1 MARKKKGIRNIIIVT
16 VISLSVI
23 SVLFY
28 YAVDRRSGSF
38 AHYPGFGIDLPI
50 NYTIHGI
57 DVSRY
62 QGAISWD
69 LVQEMRERDTRISF
83 AFIKATEGLNN
94 VDPEFKRN
102 WRGAK
107 KAGILR
113 GAYHYFIPS
122 KSGKEQAELFISKV
136 NVDPGDLPPVLD
148 VEETY
153 GTPVNILQGNVA
165 AWLNTIEFYYKVKPV
180 IYTNIEFYSTYL
192 AGVFDNYP
200 LWVAHYKV
208 QHLPR
213 TTRVWSFWQHN
224 DGGRVNGIANPVDF
238 NVFNGD
244 SLEFNNLLIQ

>member
-28 YAVDRRSGSF
+28 YAQDSRSGSF

-107 KAGILR
+107 KAGIDR
-113 GAYHYFIPS
+113 
-122 KSGKEQAELFISKV
+122 KSV
-136 NVDPGDLPPVLD
+136 V
-148 VEETY
+148 
-153 GTPVNILQGNVA
+153 
-165 AWLNTIEFYYKVKPV
+165 
-180 IYTNIEFYSTYL
+180 
-192 AGVFDNYP
+192 
-200 LWVAHYKV
+200 
-208 QHLPR
+208 
-213 TTRVWSFWQHN
+213 
-224 DGGRVNGIANPVDF
+224 
-238 NVFNGD
+238 
-244 SLEFNNLLIQ
+244 